1 MRFFFFGFAAFSM
14 LFSSCTKKIAREEDS
29 KHETLKSIV
38 QEKSDGIFW
47 TDSLEAGRLQED
59 ISRLNG
65 ISKNI
70 RLDPIVVSAARN
82 LGGTVFPEISDF
94 GSLNV
99 SEIPAS
105 LLRTVES
112 FSETILKR
120 QLADKFISEGNLITL
135 ALLSEEMEKRKLS
148 FTNYIIGESFVVDDV
163 FEVPVRLYSSFSKLD
178 LRLYFVQES
187 NLWRIEQIQIK

>member
-1 MRFFFFGFAAFSM
+1 M
-14 LFSSCTKKIAREEDS
+14 
-29 KHETLKSIV
+29 
-38 QEKSDGIFW
+38 
-47 TDSLEAGRLQED
+47 
-59 ISRLNG
+59 
-65 ISKNI
+65 
-70 RLDPIVVSAARN
+70 VSAARN